1 MFKYGFIMAGGQG
14 KRLRPLTSAIPKPL
28 LPVGDKP
35 IIQFI
40 IEHMR
45 DSGISEIFVSVNYKK
60 EIVKSFLR
68 DGSRYGVRITYIEE
82 SEITG
87 TAGSLALLPED
98 FEDQILVSNGDLICD
113 VDYRTINE
121 MLAQCDLVLTGI
133 EKQVPVDF
141 GVLQMNGSSELVS
154 WEEKPKLKYIING
167 GIYGVSKKV
176 IGYIKNNVPRNQHID
191 MPTLWGIMK
200 DNGMKLAVHI
210 HRGKWHDVGR
220 MEDYMALTERGEE
233 IT

>member
-1 MFKYGFIMAGGQG
+1 
-14 KRLRPLTSAIPKPL
+14 
-28 LPVGDKP
+28 
-35 IIQFI
+35 
-40 IEHMR
+40 
-45 DSGISEIFVSVNYKK
+45 
-60 EIVKSFLR
+60 
-68 DGSRYGVRITYIEE
+68 
-82 SEITG
+82 
-87 TAGSLALLPED
+87 
-98 FEDQILVSNGDLICD
+98 
-113 VDYRTINE
+113 

-133 EKQVPVDF
+133 EKEVPVDF

-176 IGYIKNNVPRNQHID
+176 IGYIKNNIPRNQHID
-191 MPTLWGIMK
+191 MPRLWGIMK
-200 DNGMKLAVHI
+200 ANGMRLAVHI